1 MENRQKQIGASIE
14 RLTGIPCEKILL
26 ERYFYN
32 GDFYG
37 IIKIYIYDGIKYYE
51 IICAEGDVC
60 IHTLNDSPE
69 SVSMGGHEYQIDTL
83 DEEWACRCGIS
94 SVAYICSKYEKNGIV
109 ILLDNGHNIV
119 FYNTGYEDGDNDIFE
134 TDADI
139 SKLKEKYGIIICSK
153 SAFEMSKNQ

>member
-1 MENRQKQIGASIE
+1 MENRQKQMGAAIE

-32 GDFYG
+32 GVFDG

-51 IICAEGDVC
+51 IVCAEGDVC

-69 SVSMGGHEYQIDTL
+69 SVSMGRHRYQIDTL
-83 DEEWACRCGIS
+83 DVEWACRCGIS
-94 SVAYICSKYEKNGIV
+94 SVAYICSKDEKNGIV

-119 FYNTGYEDGDNDIFE
+119 FYNTCYEDGDNDIFE

-139 SKLKEKYGIIICSK
+139 SKLKEKYGIIICS
-153 SAFEMSKNQ
+153 